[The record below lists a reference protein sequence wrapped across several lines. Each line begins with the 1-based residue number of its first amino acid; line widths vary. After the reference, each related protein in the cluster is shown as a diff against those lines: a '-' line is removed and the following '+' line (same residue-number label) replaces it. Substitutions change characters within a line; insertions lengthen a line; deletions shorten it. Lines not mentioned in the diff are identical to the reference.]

1 MKNAAC
7 LMNKSFRKFL
17 PALSL
22 AGLIATL
29 PLAAY
34 ALDAADVKAKL
45 PAKSMLGLPT
55 PLPKPVELSFCLF
68 DPFGTGGKVVAIAR
82 ELATYAKAF
91 NLIADIRPYTD
102 ERVAAEDF
110 KAGRCDVVAISTLR
124 AKQFNNVLGS
134 IDAPGNLRNYAEM
147 KTLLTQLAKPV
158 VASLA
163 INGRYQVAAI
173 VPIGAVYVYV
183 NDRNINSLSKAA
195 GKRIVVLDWEPNMA
209 KMVSGLGAQP
219 VLADFTTYAG
229 KFNNGQADIIMAPAL
244 AYQPMELAKGMGEK
258 GGVIHYPLLQATA
271 AVLVRRDLVLP
282 RIPDLDARLTELRK
296 FGLSYL
302 DTLFE
307 LLTAAEKDIP
317 ASRWVE
323 LAPAERARY
332 DEMLSEARI
341 YLMRQGVYD
350 PVMLSLMKRARCTH
364 QPSASECS
372 KFDE

>member
-7 LMNKSFRKFL
+7 LMSNLSVQRLANSF
-17 PALSL
+17 ALMAML
-22 AGLIATL
+22 AIAA
-29 PLAAY
+29 PSF
-34 ALDAADVKAKL
+34 ALDVDDVRSSLPDKASL
-45 PAKSMLGLPT
+45 NIT
-55 PLPKPVELSFCLF
+55 PLPKPVRLSFCLF
-68 DPFGTGGKVVAIAR
+68 DPFGSGGKVVETAR
-82 ELATYAKAF
+82 ELGKYAENF
-91 NLIADIRPYTD
+91 NLYTSIKPYTD

-134 IDAPGNLRNYAEM
+134 IDAPGNLRNFAEM
-147 KTLLTQLAKPV
+147 KTLLNQLAKPV

-173 VPIGAVYVYV
+173 VPLGPVYVYV
-183 NDRNINSLSKAA
+183 NDRGINSLSKAA

-244 AYQPMELAKGMGEK
+244 AYQPMELAKGIGAK

-271 AVLVRRDLVLP
+271 AVLIRRDLVMP
-282 RIPDLDARLTELRK
+282 KVPDLDARLTQLRK
-296 FGLSYL
+296 FGLQYI
-302 DTLFE
+302 DKLFT
-307 LLTAAEKDIP
+307 LLTDAEKDIP
-317 ASRWVE
+317 PSRWIE
-323 LAPAERARY
+323 LPAAERARY
-332 DEMLSEARI
+332 DEMLAAARV

-350 PVMLSLMKRARCTH
+350 PIMLSLMKRARCTH
-364 QPSASECS
+364 QPAASECS
-372 KFDE
+372 NFDE

>member
-1 MKNAAC
+1 MKNVAC
-7 LMNKSFRKFL
+7 LMNNSLRRIAPTLALLGLMAWL
-17 PALSL
+17 PTAH
-22 AGLIATL
+22 AI
-29 PLAAY
+29 
-34 ALDAADVKAKL
+34 DADDVKAKL
-45 PAKSMLGLPT
+45 PAKSSLGLPT
-55 PLPKPVELSFCLF
+55 PLPKPVKLSFCLF

-82 ELATYAKAF
+82 ELAVYAEAF
-91 NLIADIRPYTD
+91 NLYADIRPYTD
-102 ERVAAEDF
+102 ERVASEDF

-147 KTLLTQLAKPV
+147 KTLLTQLSKPV

-163 INGRYQVAAI
+163 INGRYQVAAV
-173 VPIGAVYVYV
+173 VPIGAVYIYV
-183 NDRNINSLSKAA
+183 NDRSINSLSKAA

-229 KFNNGQADIIMAPAL
+229 KFNNGQADIIAAPAL
-244 AYQPMELAKGMGEK
+244 AYKPMELAKGMGEK

-271 AVLVRRDLVLP
+271 AILVRRDLVLP

-296 FGLSYL
+296 FGLQYL
-302 DTLFE
+302 DKLFE
-307 LLTAAEKDIP
+307 LLTEAEKDIP

-323 LAPAERARY
+323 LPANERARY
-332 DEMLSEARI
+332 DQMLAEARV
-341 YLMRQGVYD
+341 YLMKQGVYD
-350 PVMLSLMKRARCTH
+350 PVMLSLMKRARCAH
-364 QPSASECS
+364 QPKASECS

>member
-1 MKNAAC
+1 MKNVAS
-7 LMNKSFRKFL
+7 LMNNSLKRIA
-17 PALSL
+17 PALAL
-22 AGLIATL
+22 LGLMAWL
-29 PLAAY
+29 PTAHAIE
-34 ALDAADVKAKL
+34 ASDVRAKL

-55 PLPKPVELSFCLF
+55 PLPKPTKLSFCLF

-82 ELATYAKAF
+82 ELAVYAEAF
-91 NLIADIRPYTD
+91 NLYADIRPYTD
-102 ERVAAEDF
+102 ERVASEDF

-147 KTLLTQLAKPV
+147 KTLLTQLSKPV

-173 VPIGAVYVYV
+173 VPIGAVYIYV
-183 NDRNINSLSKAA
+183 NDRSINSLSKAA

-229 KFNNGQADIIMAPAL
+229 KFNNGQADIIAAPAL

-271 AVLVRRDLVLP
+271 AILVRRDLVLP

-296 FGLSYL
+296 FGLQYL
-302 DTLFE
+302 DKLFE
-307 LLTAAEKDIP
+307 LLTDAEKDIP

-323 LAPAERARY
+323 LPANERARY
-332 DEMLSEARI
+332 DQMLAEARV
-341 YLMRQGVYD
+341 YLMKQGVYD
-350 PVMLSLMKRARCTH
+350 PVMLSLMKRARCAH
-364 QPSASECS
+364 QPKASECS